1 MSGDRAPRLIV
12 VMGVAGCGKTTLGR
26 ALAGALDAPFIEGDA
41 HHPASNI
48 RKMAAAVPLTD
59 DDRWP
64 WLDEIGA
71 ALAAAAS
78 KRGTAIGACSALRR
92 VYRARLATAA
102 GRPVGFVCLAGDRA
116 MIGTRLAARQG
127 HFMPAALLDSQ
138 LATLEIPA
146 PEENALLLD
155 LALPVP
161 LLVERTRTW
170 LAETFA
176 TGARR
181 HDEP

>member
-1 MSGDRAPRLIV
+1 M
-12 VMGVAGCGKTTLGR
+12 
-26 ALAGALDAPFIEGDA
+26 A

-176 TGARR
+176 TGAHR

>member
-78 KRGTAIGACSALRR
+78 KRHGDRRLLGPAPGLPGAAGHGRRPAGRLRLPCAGSTGRGWPRPPAGRSASS
-92 VYRARLATAA
+92 AWPATA
-102 GRPVGFVCLAGDRA
+102 P
-116 MIGTRLAARQG
+116 
-127 HFMPAALLDSQ
+127 
-138 LATLEIPA
+138 
-146 PEENALLLD
+146 
-155 LALPVP
+155 
-161 LLVERTRTW
+161 
-170 LAETFA
+170 
-176 TGARR
+176 
-181 HDEP
+181 